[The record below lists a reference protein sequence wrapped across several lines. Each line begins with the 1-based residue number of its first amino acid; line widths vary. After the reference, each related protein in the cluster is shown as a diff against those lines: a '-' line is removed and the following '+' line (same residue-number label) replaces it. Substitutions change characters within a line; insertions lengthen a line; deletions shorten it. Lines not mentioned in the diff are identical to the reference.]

1 MPPIRQLQRA
11 VVAAALALLLVQ
23 ILATGLLIERGRQEA
38 LAEGERSVER
48 IARAVETVVNR
59 HFTQVESLLFGLPT
73 LLGPLPPGGRFDPN
87 RASEI
92 LQELNNQ
99 NLVFRDLLL
108 LDNQG
113 QAVATALSVYRRRR
127 LPLPSG
133 PSFAEYGLH
142 EGGLR
147 IGGPVRN
154 PASREWAL
162 LFAQPAAVAGLPG
175 ATAMAEI
182 PLTAL
187 GGLLASGDNVQG
199 LRVSLLRA
207 DRTILATQPY
217 EEMLIGT
224 APDEAAEPRSLV
236 HSRPTR
242 YGNLAIH
249 VSLPREAALAG
260 WRGEFW
266 PALLFSAAF
275 ALMIVTLAGLL
286 LVVLRQR
293 DDSDGERWRAT
304 LASALDSMT
313 DGFIVFGPD
322 DRLVICNQ
330 RFREMYALTAPFL
343 KEGALYRDIMRE
355 GALRGQFPQLDGD
368 IETFIDDMARWRRSK
383 SPPLER
389 HLPDGR
395 WVLVTER
402 MTPDGG
408 TIGIRTDI
416 TALKRANEELAAARD
431 AAHAEDEAKGLFLA
445 RMSHELRTP
454 LNSMLGF
461 AQALLQDNQ
470 LGHSQRE
477 QLRLMHDAGGHLRE
491 LVNRLLDLSKIEA
504 GQLDLDARPVVL
516 RPLLEAC
523 AGLMAPEVERKGQRL
538 LLEIASDT
546 PEVVEA
552 DAMRLRQMLLNL
564 LSNAVKF
571 TPNGGRVAL
580 RVRPLGRDRD
590 GLRLE
595 VQDSGPG
602 VPMEKRHLLFRDFT
616 QLSPQAEG
624 LGTGLGL
631 AITARL
637 AAAMGGAI
645 GCDSE
650 AGHGALFWLEL
661 PLPGLGPALAE
672 PPPAA
677 PAAAPAGPPAPPS
690 EGLRVLVVDDLAPNR
705 LVLQALLEPAGH
717 RIGFV
722 ANGADAIAS
731 VEREGWDIVL
741 MDVHMPGMTGLEAT
755 RRIRRLAP
763 PRGTVPILGVT
774 ASTQPEE
781 ISACYEA
788 GMDAHLAKP
797 IDRDALLAAVA
808 QLAVGHS
815 WRRPGP
821 ALAGVEAA
829 PLLNEATLRRL
840 VTEMGPLAGHAVRD
854 MLAEIRQGCA
864 ILAEPGIA
872 RDVARLR
879 QAAHMVLEPAR
890 SLGAER
896 LSAVIDGLQRA
907 IRATQDAMPYLRAL
921 PGVAA
926 DSLTVLETVPVGA

>member
-1 MPPIRQLQRA
+1 MPLVRPLQRA
-11 VVAAALALLLVQ
+11 VLGAALALLLVQ
-23 ILATGLLIERGRQEA
+23 ALATGLLIERGRQEA
-38 LAEGERSVER
+38 LAEGERNVER
-48 IARAVETVVNR
+48 IGRAVETTINR

-87 RASEI
+87 RASEV

-108 LDNQG
+108 LDSQG
-113 QAVATALSVYRRRR
+113 QAVASALSVYRRRR
-127 LPLPSG
+127 LPLPNG
-133 PSFAEYGLH
+133 PGFAEYGLH

-147 IGGPVRN
+147 IGGPIRN

-175 ATAMAEI
+175 GTAMAEI

-187 GGLLASGDNVQG
+187 GLLLTSGDDAPG

-207 DRTILATQPY
+207 DRTILATQPH
-217 EEMLIGT
+217 EEVLVGT
-224 APDEAAEPRSLV
+224 RPDETAGPPSLI

-242 YGNLAIH
+242 YGNLTIR

-260 WRGEFW
+260 WRGELW
-266 PALLFSAAF
+266 PALLFSGAF
-275 ALMIVTLAGLL
+275 AVMIVTLGGLL
-286 LVVLRQR
+286 LVLLRQR
-293 DDSDGERWRAT
+293 DDSDGERWRVT

-313 DGFIVFGPD
+313 DGFVVFGPD

-355 GALRGQFPQLDGD
+355 GALRGQFPQVDGD
-368 IETFIDDMARWRRSK
+368 IDAFIDDMARWRRSK
-383 SPPLER
+383 GPPIER

-416 TALKRANEELAAARD
+416 TALKRANEELALARD

-461 AQALLQDNQ
+461 AQALLQNSE
-470 LGHSQRE
+470 LAPNQRE
-477 QLRLMHDAGGHLRE
+477 QLRLLHDAGGHLRE

-504 GQLDLDARPVVL
+504 GQLDLDSRPVTL

-538 LLEIASDT
+538 LLEIAADT
-546 PEVVEA
+546 PNVVEA

-571 TPNGGRVAL
+571 TPNGGRVTL

-602 VPMEKRHLLFRDFT
+602 VPPEKRHLLFHDFS
-616 QLSPQAEG
+616 QLSPHAEG

-645 GCDSE
+645 GCDGE
-650 AGHGALFWLEL
+650 GGHGAVFWLEL
-661 PLPGLGPALAE
+661 PLPELGAMPE
-672 PPPAA
+672 A
-677 PAAAPAGPPAPPS
+677 PVVAPVASS

-705 LVLQALLEPAGH
+705 LVLQALLETAGH
-717 RIGFV
+717 RMGFV
-722 ANGADAIAS
+722 ASGAEALSS
-731 VEREGWDIVL
+731 VERETWDIVL

-755 RRIRRLAP
+755 RRIRRLPP
-763 PRGTVPILGVT
+763 PRGAVPILGVT
-774 ASTQPEE
+774 ASTLPEE

-797 IDRDALLAAVA
+797 IDRDALLAAMAKLVT
-808 QLAVGHS
+808 GHS
-815 WRRPGP
+815 WRRAAP
-821 ALAGVEAA
+821 AAASGAEAV

-840 VTEMGPLAGHAVRD
+840 VTEMGPLAGHAMRD
-854 MLAEIRQGCA
+854 MLEEIRQGCA

-872 RDVARLR
+872 RDVSRMR

-907 IRATQDAMPYLRAL
+907 IRAMQDVMPHLRAL

-926 DSLTVLETVPVGA
+926 DSLTVLETVSVGA

>member
-1 MPPIRQLQRA
+1 MRPIRTLQRA

-23 ILATGLLIERGRQEA
+23 ALATGLLIERGRQEA
-38 LAEGERSVER
+38 LAEGERHVER
-48 IARAVETVVNR
+48 VARAVETVVNR
-59 HFTQVESLLFGLPT
+59 HFTQVEALLFGLPT
-73 LLGPLPPGGRFDPN
+73 ILGPLPPGGRFDPN
-87 RASEI
+87 RASEV
-92 LQELNNQ
+92 LQELNNH
-99 NLVFRDLLL
+99 NLVFRDLML
-108 LDNQG
+108 LDAQG

-133 PSFAEYGLH
+133 PGFAEYGLQ

-147 IGGPVRN
+147 IGGPIRN

-162 LFAQPAAVAGLPG
+162 LFAQSAAIAGLPA

-182 PLTAL
+182 PLAGL
-187 GGLLASGDNVQG
+187 GALLASGDDTPG
-199 LRVSLLRA
+199 LQVTLLRA
-207 DRTILATQPY
+207 DRTILALHPA
-217 EEMLIGT
+217 EETLVGT
-224 APDEAAEPRSLV
+224 KADEAAEPASLV

-242 YGNLAIH
+242 YGNLTVRA
-249 VSLPREAALAG
+249 SLPREAALAA
-260 WRGEFW
+260 WSGEVW
-266 PALLFSAAF
+266 PAVLFSAAF
-275 ALMIVTLAGLL
+275 AVMIAALAGLL
-286 LVVLRQR
+286 LLLLRQR
-293 DDSDGERWRAT
+293 ADSDGERWRAT

-313 DGFIVFGPD
+313 DGFVVFGPD

-343 KEGALYRDIMRE
+343 KEGAVYRDIMRE
-355 GALRGQFPQLDGD
+355 GALRGQFPQIEGD
-368 IETFIDDMARWRRSK
+368 IDSFIDETARWRRSK
-383 SPPLER
+383 GPPIER
-389 HLPDGR
+389 YLPDGR

-461 AQALLQDNQ
+461 AQALLQDADIPAPK
-470 LGHSQRE
+470 RE
-477 QLRLMHDAGGHLRE
+477 QLRLLHDAGGHLRE

-504 GQLDLDARPVVL
+504 GQLDLDTRPVTL

-538 LLEIASDT
+538 LLEIAGDT
-546 PEVVEA
+546 PEVVDA

-571 TPNGGRVAL
+571 APNGGRVAL
-580 RVRPLGRDRD
+580 RLRPLARG

-595 VQDSGPG
+595 VQDNGPG
-602 VPMEKRHLLFRDFT
+602 VPPEKRHLLFRDFS
-616 QLSPQAEG
+616 QLSPQADG

-645 GCDSE
+645 GCDS
-650 AGHGALFWLEL
+650 APGHGAVFWLEL
-661 PLPGLGPALAE
+661 PLRDAGLVPAEA
-672 PPPAA
+672 PAA
-677 PAAAPAGPPAPPS
+677 PPASPGDR
-690 EGLRVLVVDDLAPNR
+690 LRVLVVDDLAPNR
-705 LVLQALLEPAGH
+705 LVVQALLETAGH
-717 RIGFV
+717 RMGFV
-722 ANGADAIAS
+722 ATGPEAISAI
-731 VEREGWDIVL
+731 EREGWDIVL

-755 RRIRRLAP
+755 RQIRRLAS
-763 PRGTVPILGVT
+763 PRGLVPILGVT
-774 ASTQPEE
+774 ASTLPEE

-797 IDRDALLAAVA
+797 IERDALLSAMA
-808 QLAVGHS
+808 QLAAGHS
-815 WRRPGP
+815 WRRPAP
-821 ALAGVEAA
+821 AIPGLDAV
-829 PLLNEATLRRL
+829 PLLNEVTMRRL
-840 VTEMGPLAGHAVRD
+840 MTEMGPLAGHAMRD
-854 MLAEIRQGCA
+854 MLEEIRQGCA
-864 ILAEPGIA
+864 TLAEPGIA
-872 RDVARLR
+872 REVARMR
-879 QAAHMVLEPAR
+879 QATHMVMEPAR

-896 LSAVIDGLQRA
+896 LTAAIDGLQRA
-907 IRATQDAMPYLRAL
+907 IRATQDVVPHLRAL

-926 DSLTVLETVPVGA
+926 ESLTMLETVSVGA